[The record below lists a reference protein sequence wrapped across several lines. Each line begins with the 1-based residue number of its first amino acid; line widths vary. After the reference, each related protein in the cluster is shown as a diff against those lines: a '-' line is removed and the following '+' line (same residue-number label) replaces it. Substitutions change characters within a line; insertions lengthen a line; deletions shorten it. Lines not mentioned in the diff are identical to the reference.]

1 MVFIF
6 NILPKQGWCI
16 NWVNTVHAL
25 LENAPQTQDKIY
37 ARQDLASYWEIL
49 LQFNMNV
56 IKTTTKGSTGNN
68 N

>member
-1 MVFIF
+1 MVFVF
-6 NILPKQGWCI
+6 NILPKKERCI

-25 LENAPQTQDKIY
+25 LENAPQTQDKMY
-37 ARQDLASYWEIL
+37 ARQALVSYPEIL
-49 LQFNMNV
+49 LQFNMHA